1 VIHFLFDFYE
11 SFYET
16 KVPHYL
22 VLYQT
27 CIARV
32 PGQKNYWEYID
43 YICHYG
49 CDKDKETVTEK
60 RHFGRLSIKKAT
72 KAYRVYRILLKAFK
86 NKGGKRYLVTSHN
99 LQARLKSISCDGIK
113 TTRSIFN
120 TCKLLISTF

>member
-43 YICHYG
+43 YICHHD

-60 RHFGRLSIKKAT
+60 YPFERLGVKKAT

-86 NKGGKRYLVTSHN
+86 NKGGKRYLYKLFPYESLFMIHLLAQVTY
-99 LQARLKSISCDGIK
+99 
-113 TTRSIFN
+113 
-120 TCKLLISTF
+120 LINDIDPHYGTIY